1 MRVYPQQLQLCL
13 ATQHRSVQGSNN
25 AAHSAVDIYKPPGVV
40 SQLFCQ
46 QFSHMLDQLISAK
59 HQFIIYDDFNC
70 PEVGSNQLDVILE
83 DLQERSYLMQHVYAT
98 CSNNTLDLRM
108 TPVSNNGMLRW
119 SSDMP
124 QQPSSCR
131 LSSARATS
139 PADHLTLQLL

>member
-70 PEVGSNQLDVILE
+70 PGVCGHQLNVILE
-83 DLQERSYLMQHVYAT
+83 YLLQRSGTTRSLPSTSSSSMMTSTVLKSAATSLTSSWKTCRSDLTWCSTSMQHAAT
-98 CSNNTLDLRM
+98 ILWTYGWPR
-108 TPVSNNGMLRW
+108 
-119 SSDMP
+119 
-124 QQPSSCR
+124 
-131 LSSARATS
+131 
-139 PADHLTLQLL
+139 